1 MGKVDAIGGSGRV
14 HTSDIHSYSP
24 LAFQGLK
31 WKKIFKISNNREE
44 NEKDVKYNKNCE
56 WK

>member
-1 MGKVDAIGGSGRV
+1 MGKVDAIKGSGRV
-14 HTSDIHSYSP
+14 HTSDIPSYSP